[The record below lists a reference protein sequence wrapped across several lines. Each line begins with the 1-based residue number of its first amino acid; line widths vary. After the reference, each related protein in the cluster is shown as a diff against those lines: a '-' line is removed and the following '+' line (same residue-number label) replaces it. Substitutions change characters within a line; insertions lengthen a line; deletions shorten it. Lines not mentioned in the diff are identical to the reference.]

1 MLCENIIYELT
12 ASAAVWA
19 DLDWRAPKL
28 ISDQSGKPFPDWF
41 RTPYWLS
48 ITMNHSRTLN
58 SWEAFWG
65 KKQRE
70 RGLFGGYFVKKES
83 LLFCSH
89 PLLLVNLYDSSF
101 NAQIYIYIF
110 IFFHASHVWS
120 SLTLWRNVHAS
131 AINKVMQHFTTA
143 FGFTSQVTYSCSHS
157 NICRSIDRSSRKNS
171 FPGGSHSCSD
181 RILELGNREILS
193 HRMVFP
199 SLEMFMS

>member
-1 MLCENIIYELT
+1 MSRFRLKSAKAHFWPIREALPWLVPDSILT
-12 ASAAVWA
+12 INHW
-19 DLDWRAPKL
+19 
-28 ISDQSGKPFPDWF
+28 
-41 RTPYWLS
+41 Y
-48 ITMNHSRTLN
+48 MNHSRTLN

-89 PLLLVNLYDSSF
+89 PLLLGNLYDSSF

-157 NICRSIDRSSRKNS
+157 NSCRSIDRSSRKNS
-171 FPGGSHSCSD
+171 FPGGSHSYSD

-193 HRMVFP
+193 HWMVFT